1 MPSLNELEKAV
12 LAEMVPHAAADQS
25 SLEDQLRGASVLS
38 RNNTG
43 AGFYTKLQP
52 KKGTKPV
59 EAKVIGNVFA
69 DIKGLNHPM
78 TFILF
83 IRNGV
88 VDTLEGA
95 ATDDSTVGIDFSNV
109 QFEIARPR

>member
-1 MPSLNELEKAV
+1 MSSLNDLEKAV
-12 LAEMVPHAAADQS
+12 LEKMLRRVPAELAA
-25 SLEDQLRGASVLS
+25 LEEQVRGASALS

-52 KKGTKPV
+52 KGNTKRV
-59 EAKVIGNVFA
+59 EVKFIGGVFA

-78 TFILF
+78 TFVLF
-83 IRNGV
+83 IRDGA

-95 ATDDSTVGIDFSNV
+95 ATDESTVGIDFSNV
-109 QFEIARPR
+109 RFELI

>member
-1 MPSLNELEKAV
+1 MSSFNELEKAV
-12 LAEMVPHAAADQS
+12 LAEMIPHAAADQF
-25 SLEDQLRGASVLS
+25 SLKEQLRGASVLS

-43 AGFYTKLQP
+43 AGFYTKLRP
-52 KKGTKPV
+52 KKCTKPV

-78 TFILF
+78 AFILF
-83 IRNGV
+83 IRNGM

-95 ATDDSTVGIDFSNV
+95 ATDDSTIGVDFSNV
-109 QFEIARPR
+109 QFEII